1 MLRGALSYCGLVT
14 IKLKGET
21 DLREKQLEVT
31 IDLERPEGAS
41 VCVAY

>member
-31 IDLERPEGAS
+31 IERPEVAS